1 MNKGKYTLESLLQS
15 NKYFDSRYRL
25 IQEEVDK
32 VNEHVQLIEQ
42 TRSKETPRA
51 GDKVQYT
58 TRYGDYCPNALV
70 EYIGEN
76 EVNICGKPSFPFI
89 WPDDEQK
96 GITCSTSGGEW
107 AYAPIKRLQYIGKA
121 LNWFCVWGHC
131 GPCAGGTIHFEAEVS
146 LWEYVEDNPVY
157 GSFTTKDWQRMHI
170 NKITNQEWRNRHGG
184 YLYLGDGIAFSTE
197 QEFNEFVALYRG
209 TLFKIT
215 SFRSSGES
223 YMLWYYKHQDK
234 VIPKEEWDKLDLPSD
249 IKYFYGKEKRVK
261 TSVDDINHIVTAYL
275 SQEQYYQK

>member
-1 MNKGKYTLESLLQS
+1 MNQGKYTLESLLQN

-25 IQEEVDK
+25 RQEDVDK

-42 TRSKETPRA
+42 TRSKDTPQA

-58 TRYGDYCPNALV
+58 SRYGDYCPGALV
-70 EYIGEN
+70 DHIERD
-76 EVNICGKPSFPFI
+76 EVNICGRPSQPFI
-89 WPDDEQK
+89 WPDDGRK
-96 GITCSTSGGEW
+96 GIICSTSGGEW
-107 AYAPIKRLQYIGKA
+107 TYAPIKRLQYIGKA
-121 LNWFCVWGHC
+121 LQRFCMWGHC
-131 GPCAGGTIHFEAEVS
+131 GPCSSGNIQFEAEAS
-146 LWEYVEDNPVY
+146 LWEYIEDKPVY
-157 GSFTTKDWQRMHI
+157 GTFTTKDWQKMHI
-170 NKITNQEWRNRHGG
+170 SKLTNREWRNKHGG

-197 QEFNEFVALYRG
+197 QEFNEFVDLYKG
-209 TLFKIT
+209 TLFKIA
-215 SFRSSGES
+215 SSEYSNS